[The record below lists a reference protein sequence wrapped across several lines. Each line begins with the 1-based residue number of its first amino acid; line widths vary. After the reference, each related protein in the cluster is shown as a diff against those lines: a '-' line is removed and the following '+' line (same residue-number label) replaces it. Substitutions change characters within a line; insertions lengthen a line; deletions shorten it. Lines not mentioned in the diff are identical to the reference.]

1 MTYGGTKMTLIKQL
15 QAPEEFVGY
24 YLIKELEVKQ
34 TNTTPAKDFM
44 DIVLCDASGQISAKL
59 WDVSATDKETFFR

>member
-1 MTYGGTKMTLIKQL
+1 MTLIKHL
-15 QAPEEFVGY
+15 QAPDDFTGF

-44 DIVLCDASGQISAKL
+44 DIVLCDASGKYQPKCGMSASLIKRPF
-59 WDVSATDKETFFR
+59 SR